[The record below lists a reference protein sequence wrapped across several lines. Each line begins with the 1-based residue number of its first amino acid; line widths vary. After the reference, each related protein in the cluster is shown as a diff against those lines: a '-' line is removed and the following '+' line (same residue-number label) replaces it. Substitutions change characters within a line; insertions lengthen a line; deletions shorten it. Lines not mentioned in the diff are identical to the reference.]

1 MEMQA
6 YSKKI
11 EIENHFMS
19 NALCS
24 VGAAEDP
31 KQIHTQEGQL
41 TRILVAPSELVNN
54 IIVHAYLLLIF
65 KHIVLSN
72 RLCLIF

>member
-11 EIENHFMS
+11 EIENQFMS

-24 VGAAEDP
+24 VGAAKDP

-41 TRILVAPSELVNN
+41 TRRLVAPLELVNN

>member
-11 EIENHFMS
+11 EIENQFMS

-24 VGAAEDP
+24 VGAAEKSKADTHSRRSINE
-31 KQIHTQEGQL
+31 KIGSSLGISQ
-41 TRILVAPSELVNN
+41 
-54 IIVHAYLLLIF
+54 
-65 KHIVLSN
+65 
-72 RLCLIF
+72 

>member
-11 EIENHFMS
+11 EIENQFMS

-41 TRILVAPSELVNN
+41 TRRLVVPRN
-54 IIVHAYLLLIF
+54 
-65 KHIVLSN
+65 
-72 RLCLIF
+72 

>member
-11 EIENHFMS
+11 EIENQFMS

-24 VGAAEDP
+24 VGDVEDP